1 MRGVAI
7 TVLGCVLASL
17 STGCVLQ
24 KADPD
29 EGGQDHM
36 RMDPIGDWERKR
48 EREREDE
55 ARLAEARRELERE
68 RPACKRGD
76 QHACVLVGSNL
87 YLLGRDEVGMQLMLR
102 ACHQGSAFGCVM
114 AAGRLSEP
122 EASATRARACR
133 LDKDWKPCVA
143 ELRERLAKS
152 SISAIEHIDR
162 ISAAL
167 AGEACLSAQAP
178 AGACQLH
185 LDIVL
190 RDGGDWDAALAFTRR
205 GCREPGRCA
214 ALASMLGR
222 RRPAEAIAL
231 LAEACKWDGAACA
244 AGSALTA
251 RVGALEVCERG
262 ELEPCREASVA
273 LERRELEL
281 ARPRALAVH
290 TRVCRAGDADA
301 CVRGAVLV
309 LPTERWG
316 QPTPPARDFVLAAQL
331 YLEACRLRPGRICL
345 SGGRELHGHRGLE
358 SQELYERGCLA
369 GIWDAC
375 QEAGMQD
382 CRRDGDTPACR
393 ASAVRSRAARGF
405 PPGPAPGLPP
415 APAP

>member
-1 MRGVAI
+1 MRGFAI
-7 TVLGCVLASL
+7 IILGCALASL
-17 STGCVLQ
+17 STGCILQ

-55 ARLAEARRELERE
+55 ARLDEARRELERE

-76 QHACVLVGSNL
+76 QDACAVVGWNL

-102 ACHQGSAFGCVM
+102 ACHQGSARGCRS
-114 AAGRLSEP
+114 AAERLSEP

-133 LDKDWKPCVA
+133 LDKDWEPCVA
-143 ELRERLAKS
+143 ELRERLEKGT
-152 SISAIEHIDR
+152 ISADEPIDR

-231 LAEACKWDGAACA
+231 LAEACKRDGAACA
-244 AGSALTA
+244 AGSALTS
-251 RVGALEVCERG
+251 RVQALEACARG

-301 CVRGAVLV
+301 CVRAAVLV
-309 LPTERWG
+309 LPTPRWG
-316 QPTPPARDFVLAAQL
+316 KPKPPDRDFVLAAQL

-345 SGGRELHGHRGLE
+345 SGGREVYGERKLE
-358 SQELYERGCLA
+358 SQELFERGCL
-369 GIWDAC
+369 GGVWDSC
-375 QEAGMQD
+375 KEAGMLD
-382 CRRDGDTPACR
+382 CVDPGDTPACR
-393 ASAVRSRAARGF
+393 ASAVRARAGRRF

-415 APAP
+415 AP